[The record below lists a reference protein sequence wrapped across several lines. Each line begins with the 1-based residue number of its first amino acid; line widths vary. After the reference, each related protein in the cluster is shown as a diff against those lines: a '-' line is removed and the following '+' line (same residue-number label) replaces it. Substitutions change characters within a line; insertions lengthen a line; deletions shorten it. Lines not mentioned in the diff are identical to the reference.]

1 MESLAEDTPVA
12 PAVTEFMGPLEGMMT
27 EPPGA
32 AAGAA
37 ETGTAPPGAT
47 RALTGAATAG
57 GGGAPVGPGGGPPE
71 DIAVRPGCP
80 RRSGSCRQSRRRGRR
95 GEVAFFFR
103 LLFTGER
110 CQERDLKVDQTWS
123 HRMNLETT
131 RIYFM
136 SLKEVSLGRLIN
148 HSLS

>member
-1 MESLAEDTPVA
+1 MLSLDKSLAEDTPVA

-71 DIAVRPGCP
+71 DIAVRPAGLSSCPPRSRGCRP
-80 RRSGSCRQSRRRGRR
+80 SRRRGR
-95 GEVAFFFR
+95 F
-103 LLFTGER
+103 LFQVVVYR
-110 CQERDLKVDQTWS
+110 RALP
-123 HRMNLETT
+123 ETLHE
-131 RIYFM
+131 
-136 SLKEVSLGRLIN
+136 S
-148 HSLS
+148 

>member
-1 MESLAEDTPVA
+1 MLYYWLESLAEETPVA

-71 DIAVRPGCP
+71 DIAVRPAGLSSEVKELPSESPP
-80 RRSGSCRQSRRRGRR
+80 RSPR
-95 GEVAFFFR
+95 
-103 LLFTGER
+103 
-110 CQERDLKVDQTWS
+110 
-123 HRMNLETT
+123 
-131 RIYFM
+131 
-136 SLKEVSLGRLIN
+136 
-148 HSLS
+148 SLSFSGCCLQASVARNAT

>member
-1 MESLAEDTPVA
+1 MRSFAVELFLAEWYNEMYLYCQNMLYWLESLAEDTPVA

-57 GGGAPVGPGGGPPE
+57 GAPVGPT
-71 DIAVRPGCP
+71 A
-80 RRSGSCRQSRRRGRR
+80 RRRQ
-95 GEVAFFFR
+95 R
-103 LLFTGER
+103 LLAAAVGGIGLGSRQPHDLHEEGE
-110 CQERDLKVDQTWS
+110 LLPVMGTAPPWK
-123 HRMNLETT
+123 HP
-131 RIYFM
+131 
-136 SLKEVSLGRLIN
+136 
-148 HSLS
+148 